1 MKAYHLYLI
10 RHGMT
15 QGNGEGRYIGSTD
28 QPLSEKGEAELQ
40 KMAQSLSYPDAD
52 AFFTSPLQRCTRTLD
67 ILYPGA
73 QPEVVPDLREC
84 DFGAYENK
92 SMEDLKDDPNYQKWV
107 SAHGEVTPP
116 GGEPVRQFQERCCN
130 AFTGI
135 VDKLLHTGTTRAVI
149 CAHGGT
155 IMFILSAF
163 GYPNRPFYRWMTGN
177 GQGYE
182 IVITPQLWMS
192 AHAFDIAA
200 PIPEKAPENGLTG
213 LQDIMDAFEQ
223 TSPDEHSN

>member
-15 QGNGEGRYIGSTD
+15 QGNDEGRYIGSTD
-28 QPLSEKGEAELQ
+28 QPLSERGEQNLR
-40 KMAQSLSYPDAD
+40 KIAQSYPYPDAD
-52 AFFTSPLQRCTRTLD
+52 VFFSSPLQRCVRTLE
-67 ILYPGA
+67 ILYPHA
-73 QPEVVPDLREC
+73 QPQVVPDLREC

-92 SMEDLKDDPNYQKWV
+92 TMEELKDDANYQEWV
-107 SAHGEVTPP
+107 AAKGGITPP
-116 GGEPVRQFQERCCN
+116 GGEPVKQFQQRCCN
-130 AFTGI
+130 AFAGI
-135 VDKLLHTGTTRAVI
+135 VDQLMHTGSTRAVI

-192 AHAFDIAA
+192 AQAFDIAA
-200 PIPEKAPENGLTG
+200 PIPEGAPQKELAG
-213 LQDIMDAFEQ
+213 LQRVIDAFEKDVEK
-223 TSPDEHSN
+223 P

>member
-15 QGNGEGRYIGSTD
+15 QGNDEGRYIGSTD
-28 QPLSEKGEAELQ
+28 QPLSPHGEQALQ
-40 KMAQSLSYPDAD
+40 KMAQSFQYPDAD
-52 AFFTSPLQRCTRTLD
+52 MFFTSPLQRCVRTLE
-67 ILYPGA
+67 ILYPHA
-73 QPEVVPDLREC
+73 QPQVIPDLREC
-84 DFGAYENK
+84 DFGAFENK
-92 SMEDLKDDPNYQKWV
+92 TMEELKNDATYQEWV
-107 SAHGEVTPP
+107 AAKGSVTPP
-116 GGEPVRQFQERCCN
+116 DGEPTEQFQQRCCN
-130 AFTGI
+130 AFVGI
-135 VDKLLHTGTTRAVI
+135 VGQLLRTGTTRAVI

-192 AHAFDIAA
+192 AQAFDIAA
-200 PIPEKAPENGLTG
+200 PIPEDAPGTG
-213 LQDIMDAFEQ
+213 LAGLQGVLDAFEEN
-223 TSPDEHSN
+223 PEP